1 MDSTGVNFFENFFS
15 RINSALDTIV
25 HGISGNVISTILPLV
40 STGIAL
46 YFAVFGLMTL
56 LGQSEMPFND
66 LFKKILTVACV
77 TSIAGA
83 GGYYETQLV
92 DVVQHL
98 PEDFATALVTNN
110 SGLSSANILDAVFSK
125 GFMSVGVLFERFS
138 PLDGATWVYPIAAIC
153 LAFCT
158 IILVGIGGC
167 FIMTAKVVTGLLAAL
182 GPIFIYAFIWPALR
196 NFFNSWVN
204 QVATYTIMTI
214 LFAAVYSFFL
224 GIFTTYI
231 DHSDFNGAQ
240 NIYYTI
246 GGAVLLTYFGWHAT
260 KMLPQIASGL
270 ANGMHAGHGF
280 RTPRDNRGSDDKSN
294 SDQNS
299 KQDSPQ
305 SNSAGQSP
313 SNAKYTGGWGNESK
327 SSSSSAKANAYKGK
341 AA

>member
-1 MDSTGVNFFENFFS
+1 MSSTGVNFFENFFS

-40 STGIAL
+40 SIGVAL
-46 YFAVFGLMTL
+46 YFSVFGLMTL

-77 TSIAGA
+77 TAIAGA
-83 GGYYETQLV
+83 GGFYETQLV

-125 GFMSVGVLFERFS
+125 GFMSVGELFERFS

-153 LAFCT
+153 LACCT

-204 QVATYTIMTI
+204 QVATYTIITV

-231 DHSDFNGAQ
+231 DNSDFNGTQ

-280 RTPRDNRGSDDKSN
+280 RTPKDNRSDDKPN

-299 KQDSPQ
+299 NQNVPQ
-305 SNSAGQSP
+305 NESSSKAA
-313 SNAKYTGGWGNESK
+313 SNAQYTGGWGNETK
-327 SSSSSAKANAYKGK
+327 SSSSAKANAYKGK